1 MLAGRVAERTLLDR
15 LLQDARTGQ
24 SAVRVLRGEPG
35 IGKTALLDYAV
46 ERAQGYRVVRAV
58 GVESEMELPF
68 AGLQLLCA
76 PLLDALGGLPSPS
89 ARRWKRPSA

>member
-1 MLAGRVAERTLLDR
+1 MLAGRAAERALIDR
-15 LLQDARTGQ
+15 LLQNVRTGQ

-46 ERAQGYRVVRAV
+46 ERAQGYRVVRAA
-58 GVESEMELPF
+58 GVEDEMELPF

-76 PLLDALGGLPSPS
+76 PLLDALGGLPSP
-89 ARRWKRPSA
+89 